1 MCRYCSLM
9 GQGAAARILS
19 GCVMPLGTPFSTCS
33 MALDGVSWMR
43 GGLVANRSRPIGST
57 ACYRIGAITH
67 SLPRHRSARELVSAS
82 CLLDD
87 TLSRLELGAVP
98 EHGVH
103 DDGEPPG
110 EGDTR
115 LSHR

>member
-1 MCRYCSLM
+1 
-9 GQGAAARILS
+9 
-19 GCVMPLGTPFSTCS
+19 MPLGTPFSACS
-33 MALDGVSWMR
+33 MALDGVSWVR

-67 SLPRHRSARELVSAS
+67 SLPRHRSALGARFGLLSAS
-82 CLLDD
+82 LDD
-87 TLSRLELGAVP
+87 TLSRLELSAVP

>member
-1 MCRYCSLM
+1 
-9 GQGAAARILS
+9 
-19 GCVMPLGTPFSTCS
+19 MPLGTPFSACS
-33 MALDGVSWMR
+33 MALDGVSWVR

-57 ACYRIGAITH
+57 VCYGIGAITH

-87 TLSRLELGAVP
+87 TLSRVELGAVP

-103 DDGEPPG
+103 DDGEPPR

>member
-1 MCRYCSLM
+1 
-9 GQGAAARILS
+9 
-19 GCVMPLGTPFSTCS
+19 MPLGTPFSTCS
-33 MALDGVSWMR
+33 MALNGVSWMW

-82 CLLDD
+82 CLLGD
-87 TLSRLELGAVP
+87 TLSRVELGAVP

-103 DDGEPPG
+103 DDREPPG